1 MSNRITAIVLMGL
14 GALIIV
20 GVFLTGPIHLTITS
34 FGTWHIIGLAAGVV
48 VLLAGL
54 VLSFVRQP
62 RK

>member
-14 GALIIV
+14 GVLIIL

-34 FGTWHIIGLAAGVV
+34 FGTWHIIGLAIGVV

-54 VLSFVRQP
+54 VLSFVRQH
-62 RK
+62 

>member
-1 MSNRITAIVLMGL
+1 MSNRITAIVLIGL

-48 VLLAGL
+48 ILLAGL